1 MSGAFIF
8 NIADHTTS
16 ASIYNLNSLNA
27 DAVTLDAEDRSGVYA
42 FPIAYSSSEAQKFA
56 LAAAGIGLRNDVD
69 VDIDAGISGVN
80 NLDLNSLS
88 ITALNNTTV
97 VTASVSAA
105 LSGVG
110 DTPSGSNTTSIALT
124 GNVSVNNVDNDVDA
138 FLSDIGTGSI
148 TGMDSESFAVDIELK
163 TPLRS
168 TQ

>member
-1 MSGAFIF
+1 M
-8 NIADHTTS
+8 
-16 ASIYNLNSLNA
+16 
-27 DAVTLDAEDRSGVYA
+27 
-42 FPIAYSSSEAQKFA
+42 
-56 LAAAGIGLRNDVD
+56 D

-110 DTPSGSNTTSIALT
+110 DTPSGSGSTSISLT

-148 TGMDSESFAVDIELK
+148 TGMDSENFAVDIEAKDTSKIYAIALGVA
-163 TPLRS
+163 TQVAAPLG
-168 TQ
+168 